1 MQETDN
7 NESSPNQAPVLNVKS
22 TRTPMPH
29 SQRGP
34 ILAALIIILVF
45 IFGGLYLWGGMLS
58 NTGNF
63 PVEDVIIN
71 DEPETPRAVADTK
84 ILETLSPSDE
94 LDAIESDIT
103 STNLD
108 SIDTDLTAIDVE
120 FDSALPQ

>member
-1 MQETDN
+1 MSEIQN
-7 NESSPNQAPVLNVKS
+7 NNGNQTQQLQPNYAS
-22 TRTPMPH
+22 TQTHIHH
-29 SQRGP
+29 SHLGP
-34 ILAALIIILVF
+34 ILAVLIIMLII

-58 NTGNF
+58 NTGVA
-63 PVEDVIIN
+63 PIEDVIIN

-94 LDAIESDIT
+94 LDAIEADLG

-120 FDSALPQ
+120 FETALPQ

>member
-1 MQETDN
+1 MPETKNSDQ
-7 NESSPNQAPVLNVKS
+7 NQAPVGS
-22 TRTPMPH
+22 YSSAQTHIHH
-29 SQRGP
+29 SHVGP
-34 ILAALIIILVF
+34 ILAVLIIMLII

-58 NTGNF
+58 NTGVA
-63 PVEDVIIN
+63 PIEDVIIN

-94 LDAIESDIT
+94 LDAIEADLG

-120 FDSALPQ
+120 FNNALPQ